1 MDFISSVVTRGGNSS
16 LGSGF
21 DLIVN
26 KDSKY
31 LVIRFRH
38 PPQAADSPPP
48 PPPQGVGGAYLIMV
62 KDINIAL

>member
-31 LVIRFRH
+31 LVIRF
-38 PPQAADSPPP
+38 S
-48 PPPQGVGGAYLIMV
+48 MV
-62 KDINIAL
+62 KSNVFYEQS

>member
-38 PPQAADSPPP
+38 PPQAADSPPLP
-48 PPPQGVGGAYLIMV
+48 HSPWGWGGGVSHY
-62 KDINIAL
+62 DQRY